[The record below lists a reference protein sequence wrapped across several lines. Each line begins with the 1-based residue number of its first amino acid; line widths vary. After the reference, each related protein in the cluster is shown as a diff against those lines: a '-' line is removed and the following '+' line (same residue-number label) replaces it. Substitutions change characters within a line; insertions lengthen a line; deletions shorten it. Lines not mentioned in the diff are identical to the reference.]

1 MGIVIIIRKA
11 FIYNIQR
18 KKYSTSYGQTLK
30 KALLLDVMNKLSVV
44 LLATAQLFNR
54 QDIKTKKILN
64 EMNEIICPNCKKA
77 FKVDEAGFADILKQ
91 VRDHQF
97 EEEIQNRLKLAD
109 KEKESA
115 IKLAEAN
122 IRNSVQDQLAKKD
135 KELTELKAQSDLA
148 LAEKLNKKEA
158 EITQLKAK
166 IDNVALEKKLAVNE
180 AVQKVEKERDNLAND
195 LKTKEL
201 EKQNL
206 ENSLKQQFVTELQNK
221 DVIIKYKDD
230 EIARVKDM
238 KLKLSTKML
247 GETLEQHCETEFNKL
262 RATAFQK
269 AYFEKDNDSKSGSKG
284 DFIYRETDEAGN
296 EIISIMFEMKNEGD
310 ETATKKRN
318 EDFLKELDKDRNEK
332 KCEYAVL
339 VSLLEVESEF
349 YNSGIVDVSH
359 KYNKMYVVR
368 PQFFIPIITLLRNA
382 AMNSMQYKSEL
393 AVVKNQNIDITN
405 FEDKINNF
413 KEGFSR
419 NYDLASRQFKTALEE
434 IDKTIDHLQKTKESL
449 LASVNN
455 LRLANNKTE
464 DLTIK
469 KLTHGN
475 PTMKAKFDELN

>member
-1 MGIVIIIRKA
+1 
-11 FIYNIQR
+11 
-18 KKYSTSYGQTLK
+18 
-30 KALLLDVMNKLSVV
+30 MNNK
-44 LLATAQLFNR
+44 N
-54 QDIKTKKILN
+54 KN
-64 EMNEIICPNCKKA
+64 MNEIICPNCKKA
-77 FKVDEAGFADILKQ
+77 FKVDEAGFADIVKQ

-97 EEEIQNRLKLAD
+97 EEELQNRLNLAE

-122 IRNSVQDQLAKKD
+122 VRNSLQEQLAKKD
-135 KELTELKAQSDLA
+135 KELTELKAQSNLE
-148 LAEKLNKKEA
+148 LSEKLNKKEV
-158 EITQLKAK
+158 EINKLKAK
-166 IDNVALEKKLAVNE
+166 IDNVEVERKLAINE
-180 AVQKVEKERDNLAND
+180 AVQKVAKERDDLAND

-201 EKQNL
+201 EKQNI
-206 ENSLKQQFVTELQNK
+206 ENSLKQQFSTELQNK
-221 DVIIKYKDD
+221 DAIIKYKDE

-284 DFIYRETDEAGN
+284 DFIYRENDESGT

-310 ETATKKRN
+310 ETATKKKN
-318 EDFLKELDKDRNEK
+318 EDFLKELDKDRTEK

-339 VSLLEVESEF
+339 VSLLEAESEF

-359 KYNKMYVVR
+359 KYSKMYVVR

-382 AMNSMQYKSEL
+382 AMNSLQYKAEL
-393 AVVKNQNIDITN
+393 ALVRNQNIDITN
-405 FEDKINNF
+405 FEDKINKF
-413 KEGFSR
+413 KEGFSK
-419 NYDLASRQFKTALEE
+419 NYLLAQSHFQTAIEE
-434 IDKTIDHLQKTKESL
+434 IDKSIARMQKVKEALTS
-449 LASVNN
+449 SENQ
-455 LRLANNKTE
+455 LRLANQKAD

-475 PTMKAKFDELN
+475 PTMKTKFDEL